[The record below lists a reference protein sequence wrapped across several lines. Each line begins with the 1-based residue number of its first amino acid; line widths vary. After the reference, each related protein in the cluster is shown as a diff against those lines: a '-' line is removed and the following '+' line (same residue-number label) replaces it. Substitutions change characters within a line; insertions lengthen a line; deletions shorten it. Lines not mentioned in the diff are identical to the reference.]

1 MNKQFI
7 KKTDMFRKKAA
18 LIMIIILFFSAV
30 GGCTSKEEESMQNT
44 LVYGSTDY
52 TAINP
57 ALFEHGEINS
67 LLFLGLTAHD
77 ADNNVV
83 PAAAESWSYDKN
95 DISYHF
101 KLREGLTFHDG
112 ELLTSSDVKFTVESI
127 MNPDNNSE
135 NASNFED
142 VKSVD
147 IIDDYNLVIKL
158 KAPNVAILDYLTI
171 GILPEHLLSGEP
183 LSDNEFNQSPV
194 GAGPYMMTSWDFG
207 QSITLESF
215 DDFYLGSPKIE
226 RIIFKIVDDSDARA
240 LQLKS
245 GEIDLAQ
252 VAPKSMNIFEGNDGY
267 TVYKMDTSDYRG
279 IMYNF
284 NSDFFAKHRELP
296 SILSYAI
303 DRQAIVD
310 SVLLGNG
317 EAAYSPLQKTEFN
330 NPDMKKPEYD
340 PDMAVKLLQENGWVR
355 GEDGYFY
362 KDNEQLA
369 FEINNGQADQVR
381 IDISNICAKYLKDIG
396 VNATVKITAETDW
409 EKQDSYLIGW
419 GSPFDPDDHTYKVF
433 GTGKGANYSYYSNE
447 KIDDILKSARETD
460 DKPQRI
466 KLYNEFQD
474 EFAADPPYTL
484 IAYIDSIYVAKNNIN
499 GITENTLLGH
509 HGVGIFW
516 NVYDWEI
523 QQID

>member
-1 MNKQFI
+1 MINNFM
-7 KKTDMFRKKAA
+7 KKPAKLRKAA
-18 LIMIIILFFSAV
+18 SMIIIVALLISV
-30 GGCTSKEEESMQNT
+30 MGGCASKEEGSMNNT

-77 ADNNVV
+77 ADNKVV
-83 PAAAESWSYDKN
+83 PAAAESWSYDEE

-112 ELLTSSDVKFTVESI
+112 EPLTSADVKFTVESI

-142 VKSVD
+142 VQSIEV
-147 IIDDYNLVIKL
+147 IDDDNLVIKL

-183 LSDNEFNQSPV
+183 LADNEFNQNPV
-194 GAGPYMMTSWDFG
+194 GAGPYMLTSWDFG
-207 QSITLESF
+207 QSITLEKF
-215 DDFYLGSPKIE
+215 DGFYLGSPEIE
-226 RIIFKIVDDSDARA
+226 RVIFKIVDDTDARA

-252 VAPKSMNIFEGNDGY
+252 IAPKSINVFEGKEGY
-267 TVYKMDTSDYRG
+267 IVYEMDTSDYRG

-296 SILSYAI
+296 AILSYAI

-310 SVLLGNG
+310 SVLLGKG
-317 EAAYSPLQKTEFN
+317 EFAYSPLQKTEFN
-330 NPDMKKPEYD
+330 NPDMKKYEYD
-340 PDMAVKLLQENGWVR
+340 PDMAVKLLEENGWDR
-355 GEDGYFY
+355 GEDGYYY

-381 IDISNICAKYLKDIG
+381 IEMSNICAQYLQDIG
-396 VNATVKITAETDW
+396 VNATVKIVAETDW
-409 EKQDSYLIGW
+409 EKQDAYLIGW

-433 GTGKGANYSYYSNE
+433 GTGNGANYSSYSND
-447 KIDDILKSARETD
+447 KIDGILKAARETD
-460 DKPQRI
+460 DKDKRMQ
-466 KLYNEFQD
+466 LYREFQD

-484 IAYIDSIYVAKNNIN
+484 IAYIDSIYVAKDKII

-516 NVYDWEI
+516 NIYDWEI
-523 QQID
+523 Q

>member
-1 MNKQFI
+1 MNGKFM
-7 KKTDMFRKKAA
+7 KKSARFREKIS
-18 LIMIIILFFSAV
+18 LIIIITLLISSM
-30 GGCTSKEEESMQNT
+30 GGCASKEEDSMKNT

-77 ADNNVV
+77 TDNNVV
-83 PAAAESWSYDKN
+83 PAAAESWSYDK
-95 DISYHF
+95 DDLSYHF

-112 ELLTSSDVKFTVESI
+112 EPLTSGDVKFTLESI

-142 VKSVD
+142 VKSVE
-147 IIDDYNLVIKL
+147 IIDDYNLVVKL

-171 GILPEHLLSGEP
+171 GILPEHLLSGES
-183 LSDNEFNQSPV
+183 LANNEFNQKPV
-194 GAGPYMMTSWDFG
+194 GAGPYMLTSWDFG
-207 QSITLESF
+207 QSITLEKF
-215 DDFYLGSPKIE
+215 DGFYLGSPEIE
-226 RIIFKIVDDSDARA
+226 RVIFKIVDDTDARA

-245 GEIDLAQ
+245 GEIDIAQ
-252 VAPKSMNIFEGNDGY
+252 IAPKSINVFEGKKGY
-267 TVYKMDTSDYRG
+267 VVYDMDTSDYRG

-284 NSDFFAKHRELP
+284 NSDFFANHRELP
-296 SILSYAI
+296 AILSYAI

-317 EAAYSPLQKTEFN
+317 EVAYSPLQKTEFN
-330 NPDMKKPEYD
+330 NPDMKKYEYD
-340 PDMAVKLLQENGWVR
+340 PDMAVKLLEENGWDK

-381 IDISNICAKYLKDIG
+381 IEMSNICAQYFQAIG
-396 VNATVKITAETDW
+396 VNATVKIVAETDW
-409 EKQDSYLIGW
+409 EKQDAYLIGW

-433 GTGKGANYSYYSNE
+433 GTENGANYSSYSNA
-447 KIDDILKSARETD
+447 KMDSILKAARETE
-460 DKPQRI
+460 DKSERLQ
-466 KLYNEFQD
+466 LYSEFQD

-484 IAYIDSIYVAKNNIN
+484 IAYIDSIYVAKENIK
-499 GITENTLLGH
+499 GITANTLLGH

-516 NVYDWEI
+516 NIYDWEI
-523 QQID
+523 Q